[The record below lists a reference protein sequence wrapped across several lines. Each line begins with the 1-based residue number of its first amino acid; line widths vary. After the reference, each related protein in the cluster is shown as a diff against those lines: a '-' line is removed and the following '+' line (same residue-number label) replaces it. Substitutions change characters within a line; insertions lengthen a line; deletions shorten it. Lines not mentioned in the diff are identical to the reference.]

1 MQYIQTASA
10 CDTVDGARALL
21 AQLGWVV
28 VPQHMLTNGARALL
42 GHFGRILPQYNG
54 QETWEVQ
61 VRPGFETV
69 PYSQSSNGIGAHTEV
84 PVGDPPP
91 KYLALHC
98 HRQAHCGGGY
108 TMLADGV
115 RFCERHGGVERY
127 SAREVE
133 FIATPTPGSELRRS
147 LRVPMLSRKGND
159 VIFRFSYNQFRYGD
173 VNPSEDAV
181 IAPDTAL
188 NRDPELVE
196 LTGLAERYF
205 EDEGVALLVPEGA
218 MLIWDNHRMMHS
230 RTQFEDKSRH
240 LTRYW
245 LA

>member
-1 MQYIQTASA
+1 MKYVQTASA
-10 CDTVDGARALL
+10 CDTTDQVREIL
-21 AQLGWVV
+21 AQQGWVV
-28 VPQHMLTNGARALL
+28 VPQHMLIDDPRVLL
-42 GHFGRILPQYNG
+42 SHFGRIVPQYNG
-54 QETWEVQ
+54 QETWEVR
-61 VRPGFETV
+61 VKPGFETV

-98 HRQAHCGGGY
+98 HVQARCGGGY

-115 RFCERHGGVERY
+115 RFCERHGGVEHF
-127 SAREVE
+127 SMKEVE
-133 FIATPTPGSELRRS
+133 FIATPTPGSELRRT
-147 LRVPMLSRKGND
+147 LRAPMLSYQENGA
-159 VIFRFSYNQFRYGD
+159 IFRFSYNQFRYGD

-188 NRDPELVE
+188 NQDPELVK
-196 LTGLAERYF
+196 LTGLAERFF
-205 EDEGVALLVPEGA
+205 EDEGVALLVPMGA

-230 RTQFEDKSRH
+230 RTQFEDKNRH

-245 LA
+245 LE

>member
-1 MQYIQTASA
+1 MLFEQAASA
-10 CDTVDGARALL
+10 CDTADRARELL
-21 AQLGWVV
+21 AQQGWVV
-28 VPQHMLTNGARALL
+28 VPQHLLKDGPRVLL
-42 GHFGRILPQYNG
+42 GHFGHIVPQYNG
-54 QETWEVQ
+54 QETWEVM
-61 VRPGFETV
+61 VKPGFETV

-98 HRQAHCGGGY
+98 HRQARCGGGY

-115 RFCERHGGVERY
+115 RFCELHGGVERY

-133 FIATPTPGSELRRS
+133 FIATPTPGSELRRT
-147 LRVPMLSRKGND
+147 LRVPMLSRKGNS

-173 VNPSEDAV
+173 VNPSEDAI

-188 NRDPELVE
+188 NRDPELVK
-196 LTGLAERYF
+196 LTDLAELFF